1 MSTNIPVGYDDEGN
15 RLPSNIYYNIEEI
28 LEKDLEYVKSLITQP
43 LEKIKKIS
51 GFIDLRDEDW
61 VEFWDEV
68 ARIRYID
75 LDLRYVSNCCGAEI
89 YEPVVDGVARCPEC
103 YEGCEAIKVN
113 FVEDNK

>member
-1 MSTNIPVGYDDEGN
+1 MSTNIPVGYDVDGN
-15 RLPSNIYYNIEEI
+15 RLPFDRHYDIEKMLDE
-28 LEKDLEYVKSLITQP
+28 DLEYVKGLIAQP
-43 LEKIKKIS
+43 IERIKKIS
-51 GFIDLRDEDW
+51 GFIDLRDKDW

-89 YEPVVDGVARCPEC
+89 LEEVVDGTARCPEC

-113 FVEDNK
+113 FTK